1 MNNDNSNDTNFKDDK
16 KETLETLEKD
26 DKVKNKNKKKNDG
39 CYELKNIAYKTMLIN
54 GTDINPICKSNSEN
68 NINKFLTE
76 ESKSNKLETWCK
88 LNKTQKIIKLD
99 NFTEKLKLKD
109 SLNEYEL
116 QNLKDY
122 LNKSL
127 ERKMLIKTK
136 EVTYNKEL
144 NEIDNLPFLHFN
156 KIDRTYY
163 FKKDDKHVSTI
174 KSLGPDKKSKV
185 KTIKNN

>member
-1 MNNDNSNDTNFKDDK
+1 MNNDNSNNDNSNDK
-16 KETLETLEKD
+16 QETIEKD
-26 DKVKNKNKKKNDG
+26 PKVKNKNKKKNDG

-54 GTDINPICKSNSEN
+54 GTDINPICNSNSEN
-68 NINKFLTE
+68 NINKFLSE

-88 LNKTQKIIKLD
+88 LNKTQKIIKLH

-109 SLNEYEL
+109 SLNDSEL

-122 LNKSL
+122 LIKSL